1 MSEEFQLQIEWLG
14 HASFRVKTGSGRV
27 IYLDPYQI
35 KDGEE
40 KADII
45 ISSHSHFD
53 HFHSESIQK
62 LMKEDTIVLGPES
75 IASNLKEFNG
85 QPIKLGDS
93 FDYKDL
99 SIELIPSYNIKKP
112 NHPKSNRWA
121 GIIVRSGGK
130 SVYHAG
136 DTERIPEM
144 KDLADKNIT
153 VALLPCGGTYTMDFD
168 ESTDCAVDI
177 KPEIAVP
184 MHNWDKNLNKFK
196 ELLNKKD
203 SNIKVVI
210 LEKGGTPLKV

>member
-1 MSEEFQLQIEWLG
+1 MEIFWLG
-14 HASFRVKTGSGRV
+14 HAAFKVKTDSGRV
-27 IYLDPYQI
+27 IYLDPYQL
-35 KDGEE
+35 KDDEE

-45 ISSHSHFD
+45 VSSHSHGD
-53 HFHSESIQK
+53 HFSAGDIK
-62 LMKEDTIVLGPES
+62 KIMKDDTVVLGPES
-75 IASNLKEFNG
+75 ISSNLKQFDG
-85 QPIKLGDS
+85 QAIKLGDS

-99 SIELIPSYNIKKP
+99 SIELMPSYNIKKQ
-112 NHPKSNRWA
+112 NHPKSSGWA
-121 GIIVRSGGK
+121 GTIVRSGGK

-184 MHNWDKNLNKFK
+184 MHNWGKDLGEFK

-203 SNIKVVI
+203 PTIKVEI
-210 LEKGGTPLKV
+210 LSDKSLKV